1 MQKLCLDFCVSNMTL
16 ANYVLDFVWKK
27 KWKKDFL
34 VIELPF
40 FHSGV
45 FLLYEPLCFFYF
57 CVSYFTLVCF
67 VFFCSKLKS
76 PIKSSP
82 IGSCT
87 GRTHENHDISMEHGN
102 LMVRK
107 VYSDTILVSLPEINV
122 KDYL

>member
-1 MQKLCLDFCVSNMTL
+1 ME
-16 ANYVLDFVWKK
+16 KK
-27 KWKKDFL
+27 NGKKTSWSLNFL
-34 VIELPF
+34 SSTVEF
-40 FHSGV
+40 

>member
-1 MQKLCLDFCVSNMTL
+1 MYLILCGKKNGKKTSWSLNFLSSTVEFFCFSNHC
-16 ANYVLDFVWKK
+16 V
-27 KWKKDFL
+27 
-34 VIELPF
+34 F
-40 FHSGV
+40 FIS
-45 FLLYEPLCFFYF
+45 
-57 CVSYFTLVCF
+57 VSYFTLVCF

-107 VYSDTILVSLPEINV
+107 VYSDTILVSLPVINV
-122 KDYL
+122 KDFL

>member
-1 MQKLCLDFCVSNMTL
+1 M
-16 ANYVLDFVWKK
+16 
-27 KWKKDFL
+27 
-34 VIELPF
+34 
-40 FHSGV
+40 
-45 FLLYEPLCFFYF
+45 FFYF

-67 VFFCSKLKS
+67 FFCSKLKS

-107 VYSDTILVSLPEINV
+107 VYSDTIFVSLPVINV
-122 KDYL
+122 KDFL